1 MKRVRQRQGVFLK
14 LLLAVFVIYASVQIA
29 DLQIQIAQ
37 KKRTIEQY
45 EAQNAELEVRNQTI
59 QTELDKGLSDE
70 QVAKIAQEKLGLVDA
85 DETVFMAIPG

>member
-1 MKRVRQRQGVFLK
+1 MKRVRQRQGVVLK

-29 DLQIQIAQ
+29 DLQIAQ
-37 KKRTIEQY
+37 KKRTVEQY
-45 EAQNAELEVRNQTI
+45 EAQNAELEVQNQTI
-59 QTELDKGLSDE
+59 QNDLDNGLSDE